1 MRPRYWLAGLL
12 VLAAAPLLTRAAAPV
27 PVPDKGPLPALTP
40 EKLAERIDEL
50 IAAKLEE
57 RGVKPSPL
65 ADDAEFFRRTNLD
78 IGGRIPGVADL
89 RKFLDDKSSLKRRQ
103 AIDAQLNSPLYATN
117 FVNFWRGQMIPQ
129 TNNQFA
135 QGFGSQLD
143 GWLHEKLTKNTP
155 YDEMVRE
162 IITAQVAGNQM
173 RPGRQGGGGLSPLA
187 FYQANENKPENLA
200 AATSRLFLGVKLECA
215 QCHNHPFAKWKK
227 DQFWQYAAFFSGIQS
242 PQNSGGFVAN
252 DAADKREIKIPNGD
266 KVVQARFL
274 DDSEPKWKD
283 SVSTRQTLSEWMTS
297 AENPY
302 FTKAIANRMWAH
314 FFGVGIID
322 PVDEE
327 GPENPASH
335 PELLNELARQLALH
349 NFDLKYLI
357 KAITYSKAY
366 QRTSSVEGKEAPDRR
381 LFARMSLKGL
391 TAEQLYD
398 SIVLA
403 TGIDPST
410 QASANQFNGF
420 NQGGARAEFVQ
431 RFSNSS
437 DKRTEHQTSIL
448 QALSLM
454 NGKFISDAT
463 SLDRSVT
470 LMGIIDVPFM
480 DTGDKIETLYLA
492 SLGRKPTTTE
502 RDRLVKFVDK
512 GGPSG
517 DGKKALADVFWA
529 LLNSSEFILNH

>member
-12 VLAAAPLLTRAAAPV
+12 VLAAAPLLTRAAPG
-27 PVPDKGPLPALTP
+27 PDKAPLPAMTP

-50 IAAKLEE
+50 IGVKLEE

-65 ADDAEFFRRTNLD
+65 ADDAEFYRRSSLD
-78 IGGRIPGVADL
+78 IGGRIASVSDL
-89 RKFLDDKSSLKRRQ
+89 RKFLDDKSNLKRQQ
-103 AIDAQLNSPLYATN
+103 AIDAQLASPLYATN
-117 FVNFWRGQMIPQ
+117 FVNVWRGHMIPQ
-129 TNNQFA
+129 TNNQA
-135 QGFGSQLD
+135 GQGFAPQLD
-143 GWLHEKLTKNTP
+143 SWLHEKLTKNTP

-162 IITAQVAGNQM
+162 IITARVDANNM
-173 RPGRQGGGGLSPLA
+173 GGGRRGSGNGLSPVA
-187 FYQANENKPENLA
+187 FYQANEMKPENLA

-227 DQFWQYAAFFSGIQS
+227 DQFWQYAAFFSGIQT
-242 PQNSGGFVAN
+242 PQNGGGFVAN
-252 DAADKREIKIPNGD
+252 EATDKREIKIPNGD

-283 SVSTRQTLSEWMTS
+283 NASTRQTLSDWMTS

-302 FTKAIANRMWAH
+302 FTRAIANRMWAH

-327 GPENPASH
+327 SPDNPASH
-335 PELLNELARQLALH
+335 PELLNELARQLAMH

-357 KAITYSKAY
+357 RAITYSKTY
-366 QRTSSVEGKEAPDRR
+366 QRTSAVEGTGAPDRR
-381 LFARMSLKGL
+381 LFARMSLKGQ
-391 TAEQLYD
+391 TAEQLFD

-403 TGIDPST
+403 TGIDPT
-410 QASANQFNGF
+410 NQAEGAPVAGF
-420 NQGGARAEFVQ
+420 NPGGARAEFVQ
-431 RFSNSS
+431 RFSNHS

-463 SLDRSVT
+463 SLERSVT

-480 DTGDKIETLYLA
+480 GTAEKIETLYLA
-492 SLGRKPTTTE
+492 ALSRKPTAAE
-502 RDRLVKFVDK
+502 SERLVKFVDK

-517 DGKKALADVFWA
+517 DSKKALADVFWA